1 MTRGVDCGAHGI
13 GCDVPQLGFAEAE
26 TLAGDAERL
35 DAEVRSFLSEVR
47 AA

>member
-1 MTRGVDCGAHGI
+1 VASASADARTTAD
-13 GCDVPQLGFAEAE
+13 DVKALAE